1 LRRVRYHVAA
11 SLDGFIAG
19 PQGEFDWITPDPE
32 VNFAE
37 LFSQFDT
44 FVMGRRT
51 FELVLSRGRE
61 SLVSF
66 KRVIVASRTLAERD
80 YPHTTVVGEGIERV
94 VASLKHEAG
103 KDIWLF
109 GGGALF
115 RSLLDA
121 GLVDSIEIALIP
133 VLLGGGISVLAPGQ
147 RSPKLRLATSRALSS
162 GTVMLA
168 YELAE
173 KQL

>member
-1 LRRVRYHVAA
+1 MRRVRYHVAA

-19 PQGEFDWITPDPE
+19 PQGEFDWITPDPAID
-32 VNFAE
+32 FAE
-37 LFSQFDT
+37 FFRQFDT

-51 FELVLSRGRE
+51 FELVLSKGQQG
-61 SLVSF
+61 LLTF
-66 KRVIVASRTLAERD
+66 QRVIVASRTLAGRE
-80 YPHTTVVGEGIERV
+80 YPNTTVVGEGIERV
-94 VASLKHEAG
+94 VEGLKREAG

-133 VLLGGGISVLAPGQ
+133 ILLGGGIPVVAPGQ

-162 GTVMLA
+162 GTVLLA

-173 KQL
+173 T

>member
-1 LRRVRYHVAA
+1 LRRLRYHVAA

-19 PQGEFDWITPDPE
+19 PQGEFDWITPDPAID
-32 VNFAE
+32 FAE

-51 FELVLSRGRE
+51 FELILSQGQE
-61 SLVSF
+61 GLQSF
-66 KRVIVASRTLAERD
+66 QRVIVASRTLAGRD

-94 VASLKHEAG
+94 VADLKHESG

-133 VLLGGGISVLAPGQ
+133 ILLGGGIPVLAPGQ
-147 RSPKLRLATSRALSS
+147 RSPKLHLATSRPLSS
-162 GTVMLA
+162 GTVLLA

-173 KQL
+173 K